1 MAGCITDSM
10 DMSLSKLWVRVKARE
25 AWCVC
30 CSPWGS
36 PKSWTRLSD
45 GTTIVTSVVTHL
57 NILIQLQVQSTPGR
71 RKGMCHKIV
80 LE

>member
-1 MAGCITDSM
+1 M
-10 DMSLSKLWVRVKARE
+10 
-25 AWCVC
+25 
-30 CSPWGS
+30 
-36 PKSWTRLSD
+36 
-45 GTTIVTSVVTHL
+45 TIVTSVVTYL